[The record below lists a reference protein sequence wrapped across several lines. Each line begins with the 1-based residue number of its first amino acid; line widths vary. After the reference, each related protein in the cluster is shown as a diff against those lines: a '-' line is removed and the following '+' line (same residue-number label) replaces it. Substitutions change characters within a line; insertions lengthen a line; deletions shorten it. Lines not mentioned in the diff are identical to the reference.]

1 MTESRKVN
9 SAIRPIFNILFPLLH
24 TNSELT
30 NR

>member
-1 MTESRKVN
+1 MTESRKVH
-9 SAIRPIFNILFPLLH
+9 SVMRPIFNILLPLLH